1 MVDIRCNDN
10 AAETLYVVRNSLM
23 RSCTYLVHG
32 GAGQPC
38 FLVDCGDAPEIISYI
53 RENSLQLQAIF
64 LTHCHF
70 DHIYGI
76 NEVSSAFP
84 DAVVYGSC
92 ETIDG
97 LYDARLNISLYNEM
111 PYTVSPGVKTRV
123 VSSDSDILIG
133 GRKLEILETPG
144 HDTGCLS
151 YRYGSFLFTG
161 DSYIPFVP
169 VFAKWKRSD
178 KKLARKNET
187 LLKAYAEVHGLQVLC
202 GHYEG

>member
-1 MVDIRCNDN
+1 
-10 AAETLYVVRNSLM
+10 M
-23 RSCTYLVHG
+23 RSCTYLVHE
-32 GAGQPC
+32 GAEQDC

-53 RENSLQLQAIF
+53 RENSLRLQVIF

-84 DAVVYGSC
+84 GAVVYGSR
-92 ETIDG
+92 ETING

-111 PYTVSPGVKTRV
+111 PYTVSSSVKTGV
-123 VSSDSDILIG
+123 ISSQSDIVIG

-151 YRYGSFLFTG
+151 YRYGRFLFTG
-161 DSYIPFVP
+161 DSYIPFAP

-178 KKLARKNET
+178 KGLARKNEAF
-187 LLKAYAEVHGLQVLC
+187 LKAYAEVHRLRVLC